1 MKKYFLYH
9 LLLFSTTIF
18 FMSCANNNE
27 TQTAET
33 TDSTT
38 VKKGGI
44 MTTDWGETDGKKVSL
59 YTLTNKNGVQV
70 KITNYGG
77 IVTSWITPDKNGA
90 KSDIVLGFDS
100 LQGYLSK
107 PPYFGAIIGRYGNR
121 IGKAQFKLDGNTYK
135 LAANNGVNS
144 LHGGEKGFDK
154 VVWDATASSDNTSL
168 TLNYLSKDGEE
179 GFPGN
184 LKVTVTYTLTD
195 DDELLIQY
203 DAETDKATPVNLTNH
218 SYFNLTGDVSNTILN
233 HTVWIDADKFTPVDN
248 TLIPTGELKPVK
260 GTPFDFTTPH
270 RIGERIESVP
280 GAAPGGYDHN
290 FVLNNQGNSLKL
302 VAYVTDS
309 VSGRKL
315 EVFTT
320 EPGLQFYTGNFLNGS
335 IISRDGKA
343 INKNSAF
350 CLETQH
356 YPDSPNKPDFPSVI
370 LNPGDKY
377 HTETKYKVSVS
388 N

>member
-135 LAANNGVNS
+135 LAANNGINS

-154 VVWDATASSDNTSL
+154 VVWDATPSSDNTSL

-290 FVLNNQGNSLKL
+290 FVLNKQGNSLKL

-335 IISRDGKA
+335 ITSRDGKA

-350 CLETQH
+350 CMETQH

-370 LNPGDKY
+370 LKPGDKY

>member
-290 FVLNNQGNSLKL
+290 FVLNKQGNSLKL

-370 LNPGDKY
+370 LKPEDKY

>member
-1 MKKYFLYH
+1 MKKNFLYH

-77 IVTSWITPDKNGA
+77 IVTSWITPDKNGS

-154 VVWDATASSDNTSL
+154 VVWDATA
-168 TLNYLSKDGEE
+168 
-179 GFPGN
+179 P
-184 LKVTVTYTLTD
+184 
-195 DDELLIQY
+195 
-203 DAETDKATPVNLTNH
+203 
-218 SYFNLTGDVSNTILN
+218 
-233 HTVWIDADKFTPVDN
+233 
-248 TLIPTGELKPVK
+248 
-260 GTPFDFTTPH
+260 
-270 RIGERIESVP
+270 
-280 GAAPGGYDHN
+280 
-290 FVLNNQGNSLKL
+290 
-302 VAYVTDS
+302 
-309 VSGRKL
+309 
-315 EVFTT
+315 
-320 EPGLQFYTGNFLNGS
+320 QFYWLVCKG
-335 IISRDGKA
+335 
-343 INKNSAF
+343 
-350 CLETQH
+350 
-356 YPDSPNKPDFPSVI
+356 
-370 LNPGDKY
+370 
-377 HTETKYKVSVS
+377 
-388 N
+388 

>member
-59 YTLTNKNGVQV
+59 YTLTNKTGVQV

-184 LKVTVTYTLTD
+184 LKVTVTYTLLMI
-195 DDELLIQY
+195 EPFKKL
-203 DAETDKATPVNLTNH
+203 PV
-218 SYFNLTGDVSNTILN
+218 
-233 HTVWIDADKFTPVDN
+233 
-248 TLIPTGELKPVK
+248 
-260 GTPFDFTTPH
+260 
-270 RIGERIESVP
+270 
-280 GAAPGGYDHN
+280 
-290 FVLNNQGNSLKL
+290 
-302 VAYVTDS
+302 
-309 VSGRKL
+309 
-315 EVFTT
+315 
-320 EPGLQFYTGNFLNGS
+320 
-335 IISRDGKA
+335 
-343 INKNSAF
+343 
-350 CLETQH
+350 
-356 YPDSPNKPDFPSVI
+356 
-370 LNPGDKY
+370 
-377 HTETKYKVSVS
+377 
-388 N
+388 